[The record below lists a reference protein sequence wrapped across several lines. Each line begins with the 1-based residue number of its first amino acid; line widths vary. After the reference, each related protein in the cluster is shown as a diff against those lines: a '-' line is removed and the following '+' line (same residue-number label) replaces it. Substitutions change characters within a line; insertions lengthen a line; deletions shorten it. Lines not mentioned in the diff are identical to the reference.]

1 MQKVTIQNNLDL
13 SYVVQNY
20 WFQFEIVIEGKWTIE
35 ILFFFS
41 VEKKKK
47 NQLKRSKILRS
58 FLLI

>member
-13 SYVVQNY
+13 RYVVQNY
-20 WFQFEIVIEGKWTIE
+20 WFQFEIVIEGKLTIE
-35 ILFFFS
+35 ILFLFS

-47 NQLKRSKILRS
+47 KQLKRSKILRS

>member
-13 SYVVQNY
+13 RYVVQNY

-47 NQLKRSKILRS
+47 KQLKRSKILRS

>member
-13 SYVVQNY
+13 RYVVQNY

>member
-13 SYVVQNY
+13 RYVVQNY

-58 FLLI
+58 FVLI

>member
-13 SYVVQNY
+13 RYVVQNY

-47 NQLKRSKILRS
+47 TN
-58 FLLI
+58 

>member
-13 SYVVQNY
+13 RYVVQNY

-47 NQLKRSKILRS
+47 NQLKRIKILRS